1 MRNYA
6 NKLAVVVLLLAATV
20 GLAQGGIVGGSG
32 TIGGNAQIGST
43 ASGALPTWVFVQAA
57 INASCPAG
65 TTCNVTVASTTSG
78 SILVCGMADFA
89 NSTNYITSC
98 SGGGGT
104 WVLCPTLSC
113 LVLNAASGP
122 IDVAY
127 NVTGTGG
134 ATTITINIFASSSGW
149 AAVVGEWRCT
159 ANCPANS
166 LDQIANSNT
175 STASCG
181 TCTLSG
187 YASPSVGDLAV
198 QQVLFSNEIASLSTP
213 YVLDTSIG
221 VFAYGLGISSG
232 TAPTATQSPSGS
244 LSSSGLTFK

>member
-1 MRNYA
+1 M
-6 NKLAVVVLLLAATV
+6 AATRK
-20 GLAQGGIVGGSG
+20 LDQ
-32 TIGGNAQIGST
+32 
-43 ASGALPTWVFVQAA
+43 PRAA
-57 INASCPAG
+57 HFRLGCSYKPLLTVRAPLEH
-65 TTCNVTVASTTSG
+65 TCNVTVASTTSG

-89 NSTNYITSC
+89 NSTNHITSC

-113 LVLNAASGP
+113 LVLNASLEP
-122 IDVAY
+122 MDEAY

-134 ATTITINIFASSSGW
+134 ATTITINTFASSSAW

-198 QQVLFSNEIASLSTP
+198 QQVLS
-213 YVLDTSIG
+213 VMG
-221 VFAYGLGISSG
+221 
-232 TAPTATQSPSGS
+232 
-244 LSSSGLTFK
+244 